1 MEFRT
6 QKKRKEAEKFKS
18 DFKIDKLRLV
28 IYCRNSDS
36 IHIEH
41 AFDTMIPRAY

>member
-6 QKKRKEAEKFKS
+6 QKRKEAEKFKS

-28 IYCRNSDS
+28 IYCRNSDL

-41 AFDTMIPRAY
+41 AFDAMIPRAY